1 MSDPTLIRPGSHVTL
16 ELTIFDS
23 AGNELEATDPDEP
36 LVYLH
41 GYGQMVPGLE
51 RALEGLSAG
60 VTKDVSVG
68 VEDAYGP
75 RDDEAFLELD
85 RGDFPDPDAI
95 KIGDDLDLEADDGE
109 VIAARVAKIDGNTVI
124 ADANHPLAGLDLR
137 FGVKILT
144 VRDATPDEIEMA
156 EAELADA
163 HVHGEGCDHDHGDG
177 HHHHH
182 GRHHQ
187 HGPDCQHH
195 HDGHDVSAL
204 LGPDGKPLAK
214 A

>member
-1 MSDPTLIRPGSHVTL
+1 MSASLPIGPGSLVTL
-16 ELTIFDS
+16 EFKIYDS
-23 AGNELEATDPDEP
+23 AGKELEATDPDEP

-51 RALEGLSAG
+51 RALEGLEAG
-60 VTKDVSVG
+60 VSKDVEVG

-75 RDDEAFLELD
+75 RDDDAFLELD
-85 RGDFPDPDAI
+85 RGDFPEPDAI

-109 VIAARVAKIDGNTVI
+109 VIAARVAKIDGDLVI

-137 FGVKILT
+137 FAVTILA
-144 VRDATPDEIEMA
+144 VRQATPDEIEMA
-156 EAELADA
+156 EQELADG
-163 HVHGEGCDHDHGDG
+163 HVHGEGCNHDHGDG
-177 HHHHH
+177 HHHHGH
-182 GRHHQ
+182 AHQ
-187 HGPDCQHH
+187 HGD
-195 HDGHDVSAL
+195 HDVSAL